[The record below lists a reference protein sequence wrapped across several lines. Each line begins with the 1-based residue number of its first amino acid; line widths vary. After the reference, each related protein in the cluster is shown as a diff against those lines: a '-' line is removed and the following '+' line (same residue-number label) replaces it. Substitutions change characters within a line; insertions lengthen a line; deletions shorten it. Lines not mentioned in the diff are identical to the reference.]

1 MSQIETLFCLWM
13 RQNEEEKVKLHF
25 VYWKYFAVHVHVLSA
40 NAQGCIQIPKLHCK
54 SNSSKGFQKWKPRIA
69 TLHDDDAFWL
79 LLLLKQSWNF
89 NCESSSS
96 SLSLSA
102 VLHVLRGNV
111 VPCCAPANSLFIW
124 RSKAFIY
131 HMEWI
136 KK

>member
-1 MSQIETLFCLWM
+1 MFMFYIVFLTY
-13 RQNEEEKVKLHF
+13 VKTHY
-25 VYWKYFAVHVHVLSA
+25 VYWKYFVVHYVHVLGQIGLA
-40 NAQGCIQIPKLHCK
+40 DAQGYIQIPKLHCK

-79 LLLLKQSWNF
+79 LLLLLLKPSWNF
-89 NCESSSS
+89 NCESS

-102 VLHVLRGNV
+102 VLHVLIRGNV